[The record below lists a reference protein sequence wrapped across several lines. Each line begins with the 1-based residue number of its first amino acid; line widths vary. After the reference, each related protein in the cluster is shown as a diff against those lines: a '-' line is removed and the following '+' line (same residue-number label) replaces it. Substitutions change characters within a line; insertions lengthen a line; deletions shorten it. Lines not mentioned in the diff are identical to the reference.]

1 MAVPRIKREN
11 DQKKEKEMMMELG
24 ERRGVIQERRE
35 KVKTPNL
42 EFSQF

>member
-11 DQKKEKEMMMELG
+11 DQQKKKEMMMELG
-24 ERRGVIQERRE
+24 ERRE

>member
-24 ERRGVIQERRE
+24 ERRE
-35 KVKTPNL
+35 KSENA
-42 EFSQF
+42 